1 MADKANVI
9 ALPPLIYGASLLLG
23 IVIQL
28 MIPIS
33 FLPGNVGGWL
43 GGLLIL
49 LSILIVGSAFRALGR
64 AKTPFDVRC
73 LSSTIVWHFF

>member
-33 FLPGNVGGWL
+33 FLPEKVGGWL

-64 AKTPFDVRC
+64 AKTTFDVRC